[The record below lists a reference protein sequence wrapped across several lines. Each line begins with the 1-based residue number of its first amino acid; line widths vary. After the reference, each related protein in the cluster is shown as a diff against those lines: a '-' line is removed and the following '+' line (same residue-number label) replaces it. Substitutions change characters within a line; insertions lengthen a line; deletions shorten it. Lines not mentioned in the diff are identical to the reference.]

1 MPLDRKVID
10 LAWKVSHGAL
20 LTMDRLLSF
29 GLASPLLVSVA
40 FISSQLSTCFSIA
53 LSPRAASIGSS
64 LSSFVLPLF
73 PLLLCCVTFFLVL
86 VRTRCL
92 SFPGFLSICSTHSN
106 FWFGLSGMIVVFGPL
121 DLELLPF
128 SPLSKPVCVS
138 TSLCSLS
145 VLSRLV
151 VSAIFCASGAPP
163 VSFVLLAVGNLSFIS
178 EPFLHISCI
187 LGRFSKLFQ
196 WFRGVC
202 PVLSPVR
209 SCFRVFNF

>member
-1 MPLDRKVID
+1 MVLSSPWTASFPLVI
-10 LAWKVSHGAL
+10 
-20 LTMDRLLSF
+20 
-29 GLASPLLVSVA
+29 ASPLPFSVA
-40 FISSQLSTCFSIA
+40 VISSQLSTCFSIA

-86 VRTRCL
+86 VRTSCL

-138 TSLCSLS
+138 TSLGFKRFVS
-145 VLSRLV
+145 SRRKRYFLRQWG
-151 VSAIFCASGAPP
+151 ASG
-163 VSFVLLAVGNLSFIS
+163 VVCST
-178 EPFLHISCI
+178 SCGE
-187 LGRFSKLFQ
+187 L
-196 WFRGVC
+196 
-202 PVLSPVR
+202 
-209 SCFRVFNF
+209 VFHL